1 MENKVISIEG
11 VSPEHCNPKE
21 RKLSIN
27 EAIYVQ
33 QLDIQH

>member
-21 RKLSIN
+21 RKLSHN
-27 EAIYVQ
+27 KAICV
-33 QLDIQH
+33 